1 MQDITDFLN
10 TRKAQYLKR
19 AENCEE
25 VIDTLK
31 KRIKNNENAHGEI
44 PGHPK
49 AIIPDEHGREQ
60 LQSAISRQNALLA
73 KVELIEELLEIYF

>member
-1 MQDITDFLN
+1 MQDIADFLN
-10 TRKAQYLKR
+10 TRKEQYLKR

-25 VIDTLK
+25 VIRSFK
-31 KRIKNNENAHGEI
+31 NCIKNNENAHGEI

-60 LQSAISRQNALLA
+60 LQSAISKQDALLA
-73 KVELIEELLEIYF
+73 KVELIEELQEKFL